1 MQPKPKFKFTPSSL
15 LLLVMFVIL
24 AALMLFPLYA
34 LFMASLKPA
43 TELFRYGLNVRVDF
57 DMMSLNNYKS
67 IFSGEGA
74 AGNYFGWYKNSL
86 VISALF
92 TLLSLLFSS
101 MVGYGLGMYRF
112 KGRNLIFTLVL
123 VVMMIP
129 VEIILLPL
137 YKLMIS
143 LKLIN
148 TIWGVIL
155 PFIVAPLPIFFF
167 RQFALGLPRDFMDA
181 GRMDGCSEYGIFFKI
196 MVPLMAP
203 AFGAITILQA
213 MNSWNNFLWPLIV
226 LRTTEQFTLPIGL
239 ASFVSPLGNNYE
251 ALIAGAVLAILPIL
265 LVFLFFQ
272 RYFMEGLTVGGVKG

>member
-1 MQPKPKFKFTPSSL
+1 MQNKQKFKFSAASL
-15 LLLVMFVIL
+15 LLLLLFLVL
-24 AALMLFPLYA
+24 AVLMLFPLYA
-34 LFMASLKPA
+34 LFLASLKPA
-43 TELFRYGLNVRVDF
+43 TELFRYGLNVRLDF
-57 DMMSLNNYKS
+57 NLMSLDNYKS

-74 AGNYFGWYKNSL
+74 AGNYFGWYKNSA
-86 VISALF
+86 VITTIF
-92 TLLSLLFSS
+92 TLLSLLLSS

-129 VEIILLPL
+129 VEIIILPL
-137 YKLMIS
+137 YKLTIS

-155 PFIVAPLPIFFF
+155 PFVVAPLPIFFF

-181 GRMDGCSEYGIFFKI
+181 GRIDGCTEYGIFFRI

-203 AFGAITILQA
+203 AFGAITILQS

-239 ASFVSPLGNNYE
+239 ASFVSPLGNNYD
-251 ALIAGAVLAILPIL
+251 ALIAGSVLAILPIL
-265 LVFLFFQ
+265 LLFLFFQ
-272 RYFMEGLTVGGVKG
+272 RFFIEGLTVGGVKG